1 MVCSFL
7 LIGVFDYIVYILNYW
22 VFLSFCEGY
31 KVLVNVVF
39 LFVDELIRK
48 LLKYLVVG
56 EVMDW
61 VGIFLGLMVMNICI
75 IK

>member
-1 MVCSFL
+1 M
-7 LIGVFDYIVYILNYW
+7 
-22 VFLSFCEGY
+22 
-31 KVLVNVVF
+31 VLVNVVF